1 VVDRASDRPVARPSP
16 IGPGRSFLERFRR
29 SAGVPAVV
37 GDEASAELAPV
48 FAALDEL
55 EREASLPRARSLQM
69 AKRRLHDAREEAHAI
84 VADARARA
92 DAERGEALKTGLR
105 RADAAS
111 AEIVRR
117 AEEEARR
124 IELVGAE
131 RRPALVARILD
142 RVLEA
147 TP

>member
-1 VVDRASDRPVARPSP
+1 
-16 IGPGRSFLERFRR
+16 
-29 SAGVPAVV
+29 VPAVV